1 MRTEQIKTVR
11 PDAKGRITL
20 GALAC
25 GVSSFAVIQEEDN
38 KIVLVPYVEI
48 PAKENWLFNNKQA
61 LTKVKQGLQQSAAGK
76 VRSIGS
82 FKKHV

>member
-20 GALAC
+20 GALAY
-25 GVSSFAVIQEEDN
+25 GVSSFAIIQEKNN
-38 KIVLVPYVEI
+38 KIVLIPYVEI
-48 PAKENWLFNNKQA
+48 PAKEKWLFNNKQA
-61 LTKVKQGLQQSAAGK
+61 LAKVKEGLQQSGAGK
-76 VRSIGS
+76 VRSLGS